1 LFYILVMAETIVA
14 QTLIQILSETTDD
27 EDIDT
32 LPQTYA
38 QLVGK
43 IPR

>member
-1 LFYILVMAETIVA
+1 MAETIVA

-27 EDIDT
+27 EDIDN
-32 LPQTYA
+32 LPHTYA